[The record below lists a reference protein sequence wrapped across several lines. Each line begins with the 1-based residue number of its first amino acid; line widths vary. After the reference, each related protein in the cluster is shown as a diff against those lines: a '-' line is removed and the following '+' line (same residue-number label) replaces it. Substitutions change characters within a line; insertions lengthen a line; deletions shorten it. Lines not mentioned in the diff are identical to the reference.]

1 MCRTPTNLV
10 PAMVQ
15 RPGGRH
21 DRKRIHNNIIE
32 CAMEWDSI
40 YNRARSIMWYMY
52 KCNYGKNNKK
62 KKFVFEAYGEVF

>member
-52 KCNYGKNNKK
+52 VSVTMEKIIKICI
-62 KKFVFEAYGEVF
+62 